1 MHRLRKHQFVRTS
14 YKFYKKYK
22 KGINMKVKL
31 NQAVKMLFGKSSLE
45 MIYFE
50 AIANSLDAN
59 ATEINIKIEIENF
72 KKSNSLKINISDNGE
87 GFTDERYKKFSN
99 LFDVE
104 EDSHKGIGRLVYLC
118 YFNNVKVTSCYEENK
133 KREFNFSEKFGEK
146 SDTITDIENVQSS
159 TIFEM
164 KDYSL
169 TKLAKH
175 EFIQSEYLKYR
186 ILEKFISR
194 LFLYKKDNKQVVINI
209 ESVIDNH
216 SFKEKITNYDIPDFT
231 MIELKQSITNS
242 IDLINKFSLYYSI
255 EKVDPLKRGLTTAI
269 SVDNR
274 THKLDIIAE
283 ENIPIDYKMT
293 FLLYSDYFIGKVEQ
307 DRQNHSLS
315 TQETNTIK
323 NVFQNE
329 ISKLIEKAIPKIV
342 TRNQNTQNELINTYP
357 HLDGYFVP
365 DNIGYISR
373 ENVLKDAQKEFL
385 KDQKELLEAGT
396 LNDKQYDKAMEMSSR
411 SLAEY
416 VLYREKIINKLG
428 DITDKNSEA
437 DIHNIIIPQNSVLKD
452 NSDLLTIYKNN
463 LWLLDDKYMTYSTA
477 MSEKS
482 MKNILEEITQEK
494 VLDKDN
500 STPDIAVIFSNDPKE
515 EENKTVDV
523 VIVELKKRGIQLAKT
538 EEVISQLNQRAR
550 KLMHLYPNKIQRI
563 WFYGIVE
570 FNDEFKLSLKDGG
583 YTPLYSKDCLYY
595 KENKIH
601 LNVNDTQPYMI
612 GTYILSIDAFIEDA
626 KARNS
631 TFLQILKNSFKNE
644 HE

>member
-1 MHRLRKHQFVRTS
+1 
-14 YKFYKKYK
+14 
-22 KGINMKVKL
+22 MKVKL

-72 KKSNSLKINISDNGE
+72 NKPKSLKIKISDNGE

-99 LFDVE
+99 LFDVDE
-104 EDSHKGIGRLVYLC
+104 ASHKGIGRLVYLC
-118 YFNNVKVTSCYEENK
+118 YFNNVNVKSYYNGNK
-133 KREFNFSEKFGEK
+133 KREFDFSEKFDDK
-146 SDTITDIENVQSS
+146 IDVRENVETGNSG
-159 TIFEM
+159 TTFAM
-164 KDYSL
+164 KNYSL
-169 TKLAKH
+169 QKLGKQN
-175 EFIQSEYLKYR
+175 FIQAEYLKKR
-186 ILEKFISR
+186 ITEEFISR
-194 LFLYKKDNKQVVINI
+194 LFQYKKDKKSIVINI
-209 ESVIDNH
+209 ESIIDGH
-216 SFKEKITNYDIPDFT
+216 SSKRKITNEDIPNLTEVEVDAP
-231 MIELKQSITNS
+231 SIAL
-242 IDLINKFSLYYSI
+242 IDKLYLYYSI
-255 EKVDPLKRGLTTAI
+255 EQVDPLERGVITAI

-274 THKLDIIAE
+274 TYRLDIIAE
-283 ENIPIDYKMT
+283 ENYPIDHKIT
-293 FLLYSDYFIGKVEQ
+293 FLLYSDFFKGKIDVTRE
-307 DRQNHSLS
+307 NHTLS
-315 TQETNTIK
+315 NNEINTVK
-323 NVFQNE
+323 NIFQKE
-329 ISKLIEKAIPKIV
+329 ISKLVEKEIPKIV
-342 TRNQNTQNELINTYP
+342 AQNKKTKDELINTYP
-357 HLDGYFVP
+357 HLDGYFEP

-373 ENVLKDAQKEFL
+373 ENVLKDAQNEFL
-385 KDQKELLEAGT
+385 KDQKELLEAST
-396 LNDKQYDKAMEMSSR
+396 LNDKQYEKAMEMSSR

-428 DITDKNSEA
+428 DITDKNSES
-437 DIHNIIIPQNSVLKD
+437 DIHNLIIPQNSVLKD
-452 NSDLLTIYKNN
+452 NSDLLIIYKNN

-482 MKNILEEITQEK
+482 MKNILEEITQKK

-523 VIVELKKRGIQLAKT
+523 VIVELKRRGIKLAKT

-601 LNVNDTQPYMI
+601 LNVDDTQPYMI